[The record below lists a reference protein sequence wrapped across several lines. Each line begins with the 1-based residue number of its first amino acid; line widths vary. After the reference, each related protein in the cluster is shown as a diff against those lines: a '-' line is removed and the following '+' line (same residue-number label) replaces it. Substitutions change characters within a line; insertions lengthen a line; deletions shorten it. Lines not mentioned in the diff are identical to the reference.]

1 MQCDKGQT
9 RKVCVFF
16 SWLDQNKKKKK
27 RALASA
33 RPQQPAALE
42 RCKHGKAGGRNGRPC
57 REDPTCG
64 LFFDPVTRQPLFS
77 LCPKSAC
84 VTNLHPGEHE
94 SAAYDAPHP
103 RRVYSHTSRI
113 CLTSNG
119 YILKVV
125 ALAALGGPYL
135 TDG

>member
-16 SWLDQNKKKKK
+16 LVGWTKIK

-42 RCKHGKAGGRNGRPC
+42 RCKHGKAGGRNGSSC
-57 REDPTCG
+57 RDDPTCG
-64 LFFDPVTRQPLFS
+64 LFFDPVTWQPLFS

-94 SAAYDAPHP
+94 SAAYDAP
-103 RRVYSHTSRI
+103 RRIYSRTSRI

-125 ALAALGGPYL
+125 ALKALGGLYL